1 MKEQD
6 PQFKSG
12 LPTGC
17 GMELFDLIAELENT
31 INTATG
37 VPATRRI
44 LLDRD
49 KIISIVNQIRS
60 SLPAEI
66 AEAKEMLEMRENLI
80 NQAVLESRRIKNSA
94 ENEAQSMVTD
104 SQITKEA
111 EKRSLDIEADASER
125 AKDTLENAIF
135 HAERRLSEADNYA
148 KDTLQNLHANLTNL
162 LETVEHGLEVLVA
175 DSKQPEPDTDA
186 SEDVEESKV

>member
-12 LPTGC
+12 LPTEC

-111 EKRSLDIEADASER
+111 EKRSLDIEAEASER
-125 AKDTLENAIF
+125 AKDTLENDIF